1 MDIRFPL
8 GLMFAIVG
16 ALLAGFGVVTAS
28 SPMYA
33 KHSLG
38 VNVNLWSG
46 LGMLVFGLGM
56 LWLARNAPSD
66 GPGSAH

>member
-28 SPMYA
+28 NPMYA
-33 KHSLG
+33 RHSLG

-46 LGMLVFGLGM
+46 LGMLIFGVTM
-56 LWLARNAPSD
+56 LWLARRGASD
-66 GPGSAH
+66 GSAH

>member
-16 ALLAGFGVVTAS
+16 ALLAGFGVMTRS
-28 SPMYA
+28 STMYA

-46 LGMLVFGLGM
+46 LGMLAFGLTV
-56 LWLARNAPSD
+56 LWLARRAKPQ
-66 GPGSAH
+66 G

>member
-16 ALLAGFGVVTAS
+16 ALLAGFGVMTRS
-28 SPMYA
+28 STMYA

-46 LGMLVFGLGM
+46 LGMLAFGLTV
-56 LWLARNAPSD
+56 LWLARRAATKPR
-66 GPGSAH
+66 

>member
-8 GLMFAIVG
+8 GLMFSIVG
-16 ALLAGFGVVTAS
+16 ALLAGFGVMTRS

-46 LGMLVFGLGM
+46 LGMLAFGLTV
-56 LWLARNAPSD
+56 LWLARRAATKPR
-66 GPGSAH
+66 

>member
-1 MDIRFPL
+1 
-8 GLMFAIVG
+8 LMFSIVG
-16 ALLAGFGVVTAS
+16 ALLAGFGVMTMS

-46 LGMLVFGLGM
+46 LGMLAFGLTV
-56 LWLARNAPSD
+56 LWLARRAATKPR
-66 GPGSAH
+66 

>member
-16 ALLAGFGVVTAS
+16 ALLAGFGVMTRS
-28 SPMYA
+28 STMYA

-46 LGMLVFGLGM
+46 LGMLAFGLTV
-56 LWLARNAPSD
+56 LWLARRAAAKTP
-66 GPGSAH
+66 PRH

>member
-16 ALLAGFGVVTAS
+16 ALLAGFGLMTTS
-28 SPMYA
+28 SPMYV

-46 LGMLVFGLGM
+46 LGMLAFGLTV
-56 LWLARNAPSD
+56 LWLARRAATKPR
-66 GPGSAH
+66 

>member
-16 ALLAGFGVVTAS
+16 ALLAGFGAMTTS
-28 SPMYA
+28 STIYA

-46 LGMLVFGLGM
+46 LGMLAFGLAM
-56 LWLARNAPSD
+56 LWLARRAKPQ
-66 GPGSAH
+66 G

>member
-16 ALLAGFGVVTAS
+16 ALLAGFGAMTTS
-28 SPMYA
+28 STMYA

-46 LGMLVFGLGM
+46 LGMLAFGLAM
-56 LWLARNAPSD
+56 LWLARRAKPQ
-66 GPGSAH
+66 G

>member
-8 GLMFAIVG
+8 GLMFSIVG
-16 ALLAGFGVVTAS
+16 ALLAGFGVMTMS

-46 LGMLVFGLGM
+46 LGMLAFGLTV
-56 LWLARNAPSD
+56 LWLARRAATKPR
-66 GPGSAH
+66 

>member
-16 ALLAGFGVVTAS
+16 ALLAGFGVMTMS

-46 LGMLVFGLGM
+46 LGMLAFGLTV
-56 LWLARNAPSD
+56 LWLARRAATKPR
-66 GPGSAH
+66 

>member
-16 ALLAGFGVVTAS
+16 ALLAGFGLMTAS
-28 SPMYA
+28 STMYA

-46 LGMLVFGLGM
+46 LGMLAFGLTV
-56 LWLARNAPSD
+56 LWLARRAATKPR
-66 GPGSAH
+66 

>member
-1 MDIRFPL
+1 MDIRYPL

-16 ALLAGFGVVTAS
+16 ALLAGFGLMTMS
-28 SPMYA
+28 STMYA

-46 LGMLVFGLGM
+46 LGMLAFGLTV
-56 LWLARNAPSD
+56 LWLARRAASKTP
-66 GPGSAH
+66 PRH

>member
-16 ALLAGFGVVTAS
+16 ALLAGFGAVTSS

-33 KHSLG
+33 RHSLG

-46 LGMLVFGLGM
+46 LAMLAFGLVM
-56 LWLARNAPSD
+56 LWLARRAPAQPPS
-66 GPGSAH
+66 H